1 MSTGLPDPTDFASD
15 AIFGLDEEFS
25 DRSGSVTTQLDRDEV
40 VLTWKPAGKKSKRVE
55 MIRFDTRT
63 RLVRIFPRSIKHDQ
77 LQHQFAQIRE
87 LWVAAADWDP
97 SNHSEKSDRFDLF
110 RVVGLPPGFNVFYAY
125 GLGIHRHYKDFIK
138 TIEANS
144 AGYTIVSFTSDG
156 TEGPSEDGRVFRVSL
171 KRFEQ
176 YRAAVDRNKARGR
189 VAADR
194 VNEAECHNSLAEIV
208 GLPTMEVKYGR
219 NEIIRRLT
227 EEVETGYVL
236 NAADR
241 DTLIDQVSAAAQSV
255 ALEAPQKFGQLRAD
269 IELVSLETLVDQFE
283 HALAGPHAK
292 KEAYWQS
299 FFDTNRFALQQLFSM
314 PIVTLATQAHLR
326 GADLEGRGARI
337 ADFLCA
343 NTVTRTA
350 VVVEIKTPGAP
361 IMEPGSYRGSNES
374 GVHALHKDLSGTIA
388 QLQSQMAAIPQDL
401 TPQRLGRTSEI
412 DLDLWNDIRG
422 AIIVGRL
429 SSLSPSQH
437 ESFIRYRSALST
449 VTILGYDEVLER
461 LRGLLE
467 MLQNASA
474 DSVEISG

>member
-1 MSTGLPDPTDFASD
+1 MSTGTPDPTEF
-15 AIFGLDEEFS
+15 IFDEIIGLDEEFS
-25 DRSGSVTTQLDRDEV
+25 DRAGSVTTRLDGDEV
-40 VLTWKPAGKKSKRVE
+40 VLTWKPVRKKSKRLE
-55 MIRFDTRT
+55 MIRFNVRT
-63 RLVRIFPRSIKHDQ
+63 RLLRIFPRSIKHDH
-77 LQHQFAQIRE
+77 LQHQFTQIRE
-87 LWVAAADWDP
+87 IWIEDPDWDA

-110 RVVGLPPGFNVFYAY
+110 RAVGLPLGFNVFYAY
-125 GLGIHRHYKDFIK
+125 GLGIHRHYKAFAR

-144 AGYTIVSFTSDG
+144 AGSTVLSFTSDG
-156 TEGPSEDGRVFRVSL
+156 SEGLSEDGQVFRVSL
-171 KRFEQ
+171 NRFEQ
-176 YRAAVDRNKARGR
+176 YRAAFDRNKARGR

-194 VNEAECHNSLAEIV
+194 VNEAECHNAVAELV
-208 GLPTMEVKYGR
+208 GLPTMDVKYGR

-241 DTLIDQVSAAAQSV
+241 DTLIDQVSAAAHSV
-255 ALEAPQKFGQLRAD
+255 ACETPQKFGQLRTD

-283 HALAGPHAK
+283 RALAGQHAK
-292 KEAYWQS
+292 DEAYWQS

-326 GADLEGRGARI
+326 GADIEGKGARI

-350 VVVEIKTPGAP
+350 VVVEIKTPGAS
-361 IMEPGSYRGSNES
+361 IMESRAYRGADAS

-388 QLQSQMAAIPQDL
+388 QLQSQMAAIPQEL
-401 TPQRLGRTSEI
+401 AIQRLRRTPEI
-412 DLDLWNDIRG
+412 ELDPWNDIHG
-422 AIIVGRL
+422 AIIVGKL

-437 ESFIRYRSALST
+437 ESFVRYRSALST
-449 VTILGYDEVLER
+449 VAILGYDEVFER

-467 MLQNASA
+467 MLKNAPSSDA
-474 DSVEISG
+474 GVSR